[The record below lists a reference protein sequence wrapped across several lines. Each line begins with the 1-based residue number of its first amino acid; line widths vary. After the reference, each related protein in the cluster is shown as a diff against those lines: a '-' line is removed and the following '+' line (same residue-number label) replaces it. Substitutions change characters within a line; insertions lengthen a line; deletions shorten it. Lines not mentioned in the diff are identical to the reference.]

1 MHKTFIR
8 NDIEV
13 RVFAAPKALEPET
26 RKQYEELSLTSAE
39 VNAVKASRI
48 ARTAKRAAAA
58 LALCTSASAFAGSV
72 AGFGGAT
79 EITQLLNNA
88 ELVSSVA
95 QQAQMV
101 EQNIQ
106 AQITRLQN
114 LAQVPGELI
123 NETIAPYTQQLDNF
137 RSLYSA
143 VTDLQQAAQS
153 TSQLFSNAMS
163 DMSSA
168 NLKPSQWLSALSS
181 LAKSQGGVYRA
192 QLNQDLNAISS
203 LAKRAQNLQSIQ
215 SKIPGVTGNV
225 QGLQMLNQQTNVL
238 AGEMIDLHAL
248 MQRQVAMQM
257 QDKADQ
263 SQHRD
268 NVAQLLKARSAQAAD
283 INTKEQTMI
292 QNAPAFQLPRD
303 Q

>member
-1 MHKTFIR
+1 MPKTFIR
-8 NDIEV
+8 QNAVV
-13 RVFAAPKALEPET
+13 RIFAAPKTFQPET
-26 RKQYEELSLTSAE
+26 KKQYEEFSLSEAE
-39 VNAVKASRI
+39 VNAIRRPSI
-48 ARTAKRAAAA
+48 AGAAKRAAVA
-58 LALCTSASAFAGSV
+58 LALFKSASAFAGSV

-88 ELVSSVA
+88 ELVMSVA

-114 LAQVPGELI
+114 LAQVPGDLI
-123 NETIAPYTQQLDNF
+123 NQTIAPYTAQIDQF

-143 VTDLQQAAQS
+143 VSELQQAAQS
-153 TSQLFSNAMS
+153 TSQLFGSAMS
-163 DMSSA
+163 EMSSA

-181 LAKSQGGVYRA
+181 LAKSQGGVYRT
-192 QLNQDLNAISS
+192 QLNRDMNAISM
-203 LAKRAQNLQSIQ
+203 LAKRAQNVQDIQ

-257 QDKADQ
+257 QDKVDQ
-263 SQHRD
+263 SQARD
-268 NVAQLLKARSAQAAD
+268 NAAQLLKARSQQAAD
-283 INTKEQTMI
+283 INAKEQSMI